1 MKAVKSTVFLIAC
14 AAAAGAA
21 AADFRS
27 IGENGAIFYD
37 APAARGKKLYVATRD
52 YPVEV
57 LVNVEGWS
65 RVRDA
70 TGELAWVERKALSEK
85 RVVLVTVPVADVRSG
100 PTEQSALSFRV
111 QQGVALD
118 LAEPTAAA
126 WVKVRARDGRTGY
139 VRIGQVW
146 GL

>member
-1 MKAVKSTVFLIAC
+1 MRAVRLAGLLFCAIA
-14 AAAAGAA
+14 AFPAA

-37 APAARGKKLYVATRD
+37 APSTRGKKLYVVSRD

-57 LVNVEGWS
+57 LINVEGWS

-70 TGELAWVERKALSEK
+70 AGEMAWVERKALSER
-85 RVVLVTVPVADVRSG
+85 RVVVVTAPVADVRAA
-100 PTEQSALSFRV
+100 PADQSAVAFRA

-118 LAEPTAAA
+118 LAEPAAGA
-126 WVKVRARDGRTGY
+126 WVRVRGRDGRSGY
-139 VRIGQVW
+139 VRMGQVW